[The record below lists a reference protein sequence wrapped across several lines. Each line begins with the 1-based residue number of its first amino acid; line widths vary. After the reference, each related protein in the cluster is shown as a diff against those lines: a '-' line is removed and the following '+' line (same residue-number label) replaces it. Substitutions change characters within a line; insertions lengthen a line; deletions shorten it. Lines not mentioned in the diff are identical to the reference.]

1 MEEIRK
7 AFNII
12 RNAIGYDRRTKEYK
26 ALKVLENE
34 LFSEERMTE
43 AEIEAIID
51 EVMGTSEI

>member
-12 RNAIGYDRRTKEYK
+12 KDAIGYDRRTKEYK
-26 ALKVLENE
+26 ALKIIENE

-51 EVMGTSEI
+51 EVMGSEG

>member
-12 RNAIGYDRRTKEYK
+12 KDAIGYDRRTKEYK
-26 ALKVLENE
+26 ALKIIENE

-43 AEIEAIID
+43 AEIEAIIN
-51 EVMGTSEI
+51 EVMGSEG